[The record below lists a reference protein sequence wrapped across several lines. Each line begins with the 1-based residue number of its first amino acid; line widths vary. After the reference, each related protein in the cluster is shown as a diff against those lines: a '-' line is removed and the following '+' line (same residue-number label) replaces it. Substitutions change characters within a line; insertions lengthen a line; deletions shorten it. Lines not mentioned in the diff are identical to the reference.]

1 MTANLPQAKTHFK
14 RAFKIYEK
22 IWADDPEMI
31 EAKYQEIQELYPM
44 GTIFA
49 EYTPKR
55 NSIVVY
61 TSTMGIFLITRM
73 MTKMTIILLKSE
85 N

>member
-1 MTANLPQAKTHFK
+1 
-14 RAFKIYEK
+14 
-22 IWADDPEMI
+22 
-31 EAKYQEIQELYPM
+31 M

-61 TSTMGIFLITRM
+61 TRYLLDYKDDDKDDHSLTEKWKLKIGKFLQPRVCSYTF
-73 MTKMTIILLKSE
+73 IISA
-85 N
+85 

>member
-1 MTANLPQAKTHFK
+1 
-14 RAFKIYEK
+14 
-22 IWADDPEMI
+22 
-31 EAKYQEIQELYPM
+31 M

-73 MTKMTIILLKSE
+73 MTKMTMHIVSNFSPNATISTFSSIFQFLHNLVITFFI
-85 N
+85 

>member
-1 MTANLPQAKTHFK
+1 
-14 RAFKIYEK
+14 
-22 IWADDPEMI
+22 
-31 EAKYQEIQELYPM
+31 M

-49 EYTPKR
+49 EYTSKR

-73 MTKMTIILLKSE
+73 TIVLLKSE
-85 N
+85 NL

>member
-1 MTANLPQAKTHFK
+1 
-14 RAFKIYEK
+14 
-22 IWADDPEMI
+22 
-31 EAKYQEIQELYPM
+31 M

-61 TSTMGIFLITRM
+61 TSTMDFFLITRM
-73 MTKMTIILLKSE
+73 TIVLLKSG
-85 N
+85 NL

>member
-1 MTANLPQAKTHFK
+1 
-14 RAFKIYEK
+14 
-22 IWADDPEMI
+22 
-31 EAKYQEIQELYPM
+31 M

-61 TSTMGIFLITRM
+61 TSTMGMITRM
-73 MTKMTIILLKSE
+73 MTKMTIVLLKSG

>member
-1 MTANLPQAKTHFK
+1 
-14 RAFKIYEK
+14 
-22 IWADDPEMI
+22 MI
-31 EAKYQEIQELYPM
+31 RSVYTM

-73 MTKMTIILLKSE
+73 MTKMTIVLLKSG